1 MNRDRIDY
9 LLSLV
14 KEQIDEFLETEL
26 ITNMNLTE
34 EEIIVAA
41 MEVVLRQSVM
51 TVEYSSPVGR
61 VDRDNVSFML
71 DKNVEVT
78 LTSTEEVE
86 DDED

>member
-26 ITNMNLTE
+26 ITSMNLTE
-34 EEIIVAA
+34 EELVVAA

-51 TVEYSSPVGR
+51 TVEYSSPVGT

-71 DKNVEVT
+71 DDYVEVT

>member
-78 LTSTEEVE
+78 LTSTEEVD